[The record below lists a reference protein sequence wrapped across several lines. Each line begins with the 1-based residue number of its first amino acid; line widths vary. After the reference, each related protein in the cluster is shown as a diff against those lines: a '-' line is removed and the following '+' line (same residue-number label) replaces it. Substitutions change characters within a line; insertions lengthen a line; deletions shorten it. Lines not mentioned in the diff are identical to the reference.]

1 MESDIPLGISILYF
15 TDRFKFFF
23 PYVLS
28 NLPWKRRCV
37 AVSVRQ
43 TCSQLLCSLAC
54 ITDGENMPLMK
65 SHNKK
70 ASPEVLDPRETKQ
83 EATCLPTVPTVL
95 WPALCSKRDLSK
107 WLFQQYCWNDV
118 MSHCS
123 WKRTISILFLPI
135 PHEPTHSG
143 TCMSM
148 FWVNFLCQTEGKLIQ
163 HQQQKQ
169 QKPTLFFCWL
179 LLYKIFWA
187 AAFHNFRVFSC
198 SCSMTYMFST
208 HPELCQA
215 VMIWSVSYAI
225 ASIWLRFLSVC
236 FSCILLFMA
245 LSWLCIWEQWK
256 NGLTLLKDNASACI
270 SLWAKA

>member
-1 MESDIPLGISILYF
+1 MSWAICLGKGGY
-15 TDRFKFFF
+15 
-23 PYVLS
+23 
-28 NLPWKRRCV
+28 V

-43 TCSQLLCSLAC
+43 TCSQLLCSCLAC

-95 WPALCSKRDLSK
+95 WPALCPKRDLSK
-107 WLFQQYCWNDV
+107 WLFQQYCWTDV

-169 QKPTLFFCWL
+169 QKPTLFFAGFCCTKFSEQQLSIILGYFLVPVLWPTCSLSIQSCAKL
-179 LLYKIFWA
+179 LWFG
-187 AAFHNFRVFSC
+187 V
-198 SCSMTYMFST
+198 
-208 HPELCQA
+208 
-215 VMIWSVSYAI
+215 
-225 ASIWLRFLSVC
+225 
-236 FSCILLFMA
+236 
-245 LSWLCIWEQWK
+245 
-256 NGLTLLKDNASACI
+256 
-270 SLWAKA
+270 